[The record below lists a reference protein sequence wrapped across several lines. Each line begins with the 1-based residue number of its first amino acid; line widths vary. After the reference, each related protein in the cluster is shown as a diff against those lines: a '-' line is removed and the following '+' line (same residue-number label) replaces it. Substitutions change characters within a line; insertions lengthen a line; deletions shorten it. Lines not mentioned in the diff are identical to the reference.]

1 VRYLFKLVRG
11 KYYKK
16 KYGNGGNGEIKAAK
30 RELMRAR
37 KAEQVS
43 KIKEQAREARREA
56 FKRSTTGRALKGAGG
71 VAKKVIFG
79 KPRSE
84 RIKEFKERTE
94 LAKAKTSFQKAK
106 TGGMKKPMARRKSS
120 GAASIIS
127 GFLDTS
133 PPKKARAMPRKRR
146 VKRRAVSP
154 QVVVVQQQPA
164 RKKRKRSMRKRNG
177 EFDALFGGSF

>member
-16 KYGNGGNGEIKAAK
+16 KYGNGGNGEVRAAK

-84 RIKEFKERTE
+84 RIMDVQERTK
-94 LAKAKTSFQKAK
+94 LAKAQAELRKAK
-106 TGGMKKPMARRKSS
+106 MQGMAKKKS
-120 GAASIIS
+120 GAGKIIS
-127 GFLDTS
+127 GLFDTGM
-133 PPKKARAMPRKRR
+133 PKKSRAMPKRKKRKMAMQPQVMVMQQPMSRKRRR
-146 VKRRAVSP
+146 VKR
-154 QVVVVQQQPA
+154 
-164 RKKRKRSMRKRNG
+164 KKKNG